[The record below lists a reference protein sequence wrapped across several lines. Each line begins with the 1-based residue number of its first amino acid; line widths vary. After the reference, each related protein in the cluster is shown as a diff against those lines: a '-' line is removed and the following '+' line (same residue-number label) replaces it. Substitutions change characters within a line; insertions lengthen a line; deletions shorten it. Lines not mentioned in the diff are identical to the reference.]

1 MRLLRTLSVTA
12 VAAVAVAAA
21 AAEPFPEP
29 SPAARTAPVWSAH
42 RAAAFWTPERMA
54 SARPVPDGRKGI
66 AAVRAD
72 GDRTDGGD
80 PGPGPEGTWPAVAA
94 GPGIGQDFG
103 GIPVVGR
110 MFTVKGGG
118 AYFCTASAVA
128 SPGRDLVLTA
138 AHCLTGSDTR
148 QIAFVPRYTAAL
160 PRPYGMFPVRS
171 IWIDPRYRQQ
181 GPARAAAL
189 DVAFARVGPGPDGR
203 ALQEVVGANR
213 LVTRPGYAHPSVH
226 LIGHPARAPRPR
238 VCVNRTT
245 RFTSTDPG
253 SPGSFLRIA
262 CTGYPGGT
270 SGGPFLADYDPR
282 TRTGRVIG
290 IIGGYQ
296 TGGNSPD
303 TSYSPY
309 FGPDVRRLYEQAVGP
324 PVVAFRE
331 GIVS

>member
-1 MRLLRTLSVTA
+1 MRLLRTLLATA
-12 VAAVAVAAA
+12 VAAAAVAAA
-21 AAEPFPEP
+21 AATPFPEP
-29 SPAARTAPVWSAH
+29 VPDAVPAAGTAAVWSAR
-42 RAAAFWTPERMA
+42 RAEAFWTPERMA
-54 SARPVPDGRKGI
+54 AARPVPDGRAEAI
-66 AAVRAD
+66 AA
-72 GDRTDGGD
+72 DRTG
-80 PGPGPEGTWPAVAA
+80 VAA

-110 MFTVKGGG
+110 MFAVQGGGSGG

-138 AHCLTGSDTR
+138 AHCLTGGDTR
-148 QIAFVPRYTAAL
+148 QIAFVPRYTAAH
-160 PRPYGMFPVRS
+160 PRPYGIFPVRR

-181 GPARAAAL
+181 GPARAAVL

-203 ALQEVVGANR
+203 ALQDVVGANR
-213 LVTRPGYAHPSVH
+213 LVTGPGYAHPAVR

-270 SGGPFLADYDPR
+270 SGGPFLTGYDPH

-296 TGGNSPD
+296 TGGDSPD

-309 FGPDVRRLYEQAVGP
+309 FGPDVRRLYEQAVRPSAP
-324 PVVAFRE
+324 PAVVFRE
-331 GIVS
+331 DIVS